1 MMMSN
6 ILPHWQ
12 IILFFNIVVVSIKY
26 QVETQTSSRRV
37 VVEKEKN
44 VCEAKNMPPP
54 FLDNRSKNSIN
65 IVHKRNKLL
74 ASTKALGK
82 NYVEK
87 MSDNDEKNE
96 KNTSSLEEAA
106 TMEQEV
112 AESSQEKENE
122 LISFLEEQE
131 KKTIDDDEE
140 SDEETKNGTKRK
152 PEFEE
157 IDKFEA
163 SPDRQSDYENDEDE
177 SDYIAYR
184 RTKRSAAIKSL
195 GKNAALVLIIYKK
208 IPNYSSYRFQAN
220 FEI

>member
-6 ILPHWQ
+6 IFPYWQ
-12 IILFFNIVVVSIKY
+12 IILFFHIVVVSIKY
-26 QVETQTSSRRV
+26 HVETQTSSRRV
-37 VVEKEKN
+37 VEVKN

-54 FLDNRSKNSIN
+54 FLDNRSKSSIN
-65 IVHKRNKLL
+65 IVHKRHKLL
-74 ASTKALGK
+74 VSTKAIEE

-96 KNTSSLEEAA
+96 KKTSSLEEAV

-112 AESSQEKENE
+112 SESSQEKENE
-122 LISFLEEQE
+122 PISCLKEQE
-131 KKTIDDDEE
+131 KETIDDEDDKE
-140 SDEETKNGTKRK
+140 SDKETNNGTKRK
-152 PEFEE
+152 PDFEE

-163 SPDRQSDYENDEDE
+163 SPDRQSDYE
-177 SDYIAYR
+177 SDCIAYN
-184 RTKRSAAIKSL
+184 RTKRSAAIKSR

-208 IPNYSSYRFQAN
+208 FRIHEN